1 MPSLLQQVIPV
12 ATFVRIELRT
22 ENGLAVLKITN
33 EGANPMQYRTEQG
46 MYGDVIP
53 PNNGSCAYL
62 YCDGDRPPATFWV
75 YGVAAD
81 TFSVY
86 YQARDETHEADC

>member
-1 MPSLLQQVIPV
+1 MPSLEQQVIPV
-12 ATFVRIELRT
+12 GLFVRISLT
-22 ENGLAVLKITN
+22 AKKGLAVLKITN
-33 EGANPMQYRTEQG
+33 EGANAMQYRTSPG

-53 PNNGSCAYL
+53 PNNGSVAYH
-62 YCDGDRPPATFWV
+62 YVDGDRPPTDFWV

-86 YQARDETHEADC
+86 YQARDETHIANK